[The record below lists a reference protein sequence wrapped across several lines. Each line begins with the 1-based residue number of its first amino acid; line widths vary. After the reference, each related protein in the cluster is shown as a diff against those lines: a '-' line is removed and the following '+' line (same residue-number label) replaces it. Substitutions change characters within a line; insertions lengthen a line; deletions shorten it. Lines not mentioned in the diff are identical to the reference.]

1 MTKMRTQYFIFHI
14 FVLGIFFIIAD
25 YVSALAKPAQLIDI
39 RSHYHYEDQKTRI
52 VLEFNQKVD
61 YDKNVDSDQITLQ
74 IPDTVAVSK
83 VKSKISV
90 DASNPILAEKIE
102 LKELAEN
109 KLQLTFSFRPTVK
122 PEIFMLPEPNRI
134 VIDLQV

>member
-61 YDKNVDSDQITLQ
+61 YDNNVDSDQITLQ
-74 IPDTVAVSK
+74 IPDSSK
-83 VKSKISV
+83 
-90 DASNPILAEKIE
+90 
-102 LKELAEN
+102 
-109 KLQLTFSFRPTVK
+109 FRTATKWK
-122 PEIFMLPEPNRI
+122 PEIPPKKTLE
-134 VIDLQV
+134 DLLNYHRERVMRKEGPRN